1 MTGGGPMSF
10 SSSVKDEVA
19 KIKVKDN
26 LDRQNLESYQLN
38 TLNNLITK
46 INKELNPIV
55 VQSSKLVNNEDLILD
70 LIEIKNE
77 YLNESVKFAKLKR
90 KIIKKIIKM
99 KNKNE
104 IVLIY
109 RRYVLGMK
117 LTEVAKSMKITY
129 KWAQVLHQRGV
140 NSFKSVV

>member
-1 MTGGGPMSF
+1 MSLKAVMDELNEILVF
-10 SSSVKDEVA
+10 KEKMKILQEEIVK
-19 KIKVKDN
+19 
-26 LDRQNLESYQLN
+26 LE
-38 TLNNLITK
+38 TLITK

-55 VQSSKLVNNEDLILD
+55 VQTSKLVNNEDLILE
-70 LIEIKNE
+70 LIEMKNE
-77 YLNESVKFAKLKR
+77 YLNESVEFAKLKR

-99 KNKNE
+99 ENKNE

-129 KWAQVLHQRGV
+129 KWAQVLHKRGV
-140 NSFKSVV
+140 NSFKNIV

>member
-1 MTGGGPMSF
+1 MDELNEILVFKEKMKILQEEI
-10 SSSVKDEVA
+10 VK
-19 KIKVKDN
+19 
-26 LDRQNLESYQLN
+26 LE
-38 TLNNLITK
+38 TLITK

-55 VQSSKLVNNEDLILD
+55 VQTSRKVNNEDLILE
-70 LIEIKNE
+70 LIEMKNE
-77 YLNESVKFAKLKR
+77 YLNESVEFAKLKR

-99 KNKNE
+99 EKKNE

-140 NSFKSVV
+140 NSYKNIV

>member
-1 MTGGGPMSF
+1 MDELNEILVFKEKMKILQEEI
-10 SSSVKDEVA
+10 VK
-19 KIKVKDN
+19 
-26 LDRQNLESYQLN
+26 LE
-38 TLNNLITK
+38 TLITK

-55 VQSSKLVNNEDLILD
+55 VQTSRKVNNEDLILE

-77 YLNESVKFAKLKR
+77 YLNKSVEFAKLKR

-99 KNKNE
+99 KNKRE

-109 RRYVLGMK
+109 RRYVLGMP

-129 KWAQVLHQRGV
+129 KWAQILHQRGV
-140 NSFKSVV
+140 NSFKNIV

>member
-1 MTGGGPMSF
+1 MDELNEILVFKEKMKILQEEI
-10 SSSVKDEVA
+10 VK
-19 KIKVKDN
+19 
-26 LDRQNLESYQLN
+26 LE
-38 TLNNLITK
+38 TLITK

-55 VQSSKLVNNEDLILD
+55 VQSSKLVNNEDLILE

-99 KNKNE
+99 ENKNE

-129 KWAQVLHQRGV
+129 KWAQVLHKRGV
-140 NSFKSVV
+140 NSFNNIV

>member
-1 MTGGGPMSF
+1 MDELNEILVFKEKMKILQEEI
-10 SSSVKDEVA
+10 VK
-19 KIKVKDN
+19 
-26 LDRQNLESYQLN
+26 LE
-38 TLNNLITK
+38 TLITK

-55 VQSSKLVNNEDLILD
+55 VQTSRKVNNEDLILK
-70 LIEIKNE
+70 LIEMKNE
-77 YLNESVKFAKLKR
+77 YLNESVEFAKLKR

-140 NSFKSVV
+140 NSFKNIV

>member
-1 MTGGGPMSF
+1 MDELNEILVFKEKMKILQEEI
-10 SSSVKDEVA
+10 VK
-19 KIKVKDN
+19 
-26 LDRQNLESYQLN
+26 LE
-38 TLNNLITK
+38 TLITK

-55 VQSSKLVNNEDLILD
+55 VQSSRKVDNEDLILE
-70 LIEIKNE
+70 LIEMKNE
-77 YLNESVKFAKLKR
+77 YLNESVEFAKLKR

-99 KNKNE
+99 ENKNE

-129 KWAQVLHQRGV
+129 KWAQVLHKRGV
-140 NSFKSVV
+140 NSFNNIV

>member
-1 MTGGGPMSF
+1 MNLKHVMDELNEILVF
-10 SSSVKDEVA
+10 KEKMKILQEEIVK
-19 KIKVKDN
+19 
-26 LDRQNLESYQLN
+26 LE
-38 TLNNLITK
+38 TLITK

-55 VQSSKLVNNEDLILD
+55 VQTSKLVNNEDLILE
-70 LIEIKNE
+70 LIEMKNE
-77 YLNESVKFAKLKR
+77 YLNESVEFAKLKR

-99 KNKNE
+99 ENKNE

-140 NSFKSVV
+140 NSFNNIV